1 MKHVVTLLVVA
12 IAFVAGYFTGQTS
25 EHDNSTTEQ
34 TVAQLDKQSP
44 PESVNSAA
52 LPQSAPAVKAKAKS
66 SEQQTSSPAADVSDY
81 SSDVA
86 SGSASVSEQVVANTT
101 PDDLRNDVSKDVQ
114 RKQAAMNYPVAQK
127 ELEHWSDKH
136 KSELKAYMD
145 ANLGQASDFMFE
157 KILEQN
163 DLLDNP
169 LASDTIE
176 DDLAWRHN
184 MEQQLNDLIW
194 SLNTDE
200 TLSIENLVCI
210 QKQCEITL
218 MASKPHSVTRMHME
232 ITSRT
237 QQLGINKDSP
247 TPISLILEDENFWMY
262 MRLKF
267 SRNPDTAN
275 S

>member
-1 MKHVVTLLVVA
+1 MKHVVTLLVMAVA
-12 IAFVAGYFTGQTS
+12 FAAGYFTGQTS
-25 EHDNSTTEQ
+25 GHDNSSTEQ

-52 LPQSAPAVKAKAKS
+52 LPQSAPAVKAEAKP
-66 SEQQTSSPAADVSDY
+66 SEQQTSSPAANVSNY

-86 SGSASVSEQVVANTT
+86 SGSASASEQVVANTT

-114 RKQAAMNYPVAQK
+114 RKQAAMNYPVAQE

-136 KSELKAYMD
+136 ISELKAYMD

-157 KILEQN
+157 KILEEN
-163 DLLDNP
+163 DLLDSP

-218 MASKPHSVTRMHME
+218 MASKPHSVAKMYME

-237 QQLGINKDSP
+237 DQLGINKDSP
-247 TPISLILEDENFWMY
+247 EPISLMLEDENFWMY

-267 SRNPDTAN
+267 SGNPDTAN

>member
-12 IAFVAGYFTGQTS
+12 AAFVAGYFTGQTS
-25 EHDNSTTEQ
+25 QHDNPTTGQ
-34 TVAQLDKQSP
+34 AVAQLDKQSP
-44 PESVNSAA
+44 PEPVNSVS
-52 LPQSAPAVKAKAKS
+52 LPQSAPAVKVKHTTSTAKPSQSTVGETEPSSSVNSHSS
-66 SEQQTSSPAADVSDY
+66 SEQMVASTTPVNVREDVSRDEQRRKAVIDY
-81 SSDVA
+81 
-86 SGSASVSEQVVANTT
+86 Q
-101 PDDLRNDVSKDVQ
+101 
-114 RKQAAMNYPVAQK
+114 VAQE

-176 DDLAWRHN
+176 DDLAWRDA
-184 MEQQLNDLIW
+184 MEQQLTDLIW
-194 SLNTDE
+194 SLNTDAS
-200 TLSIENLVCI
+200 LSIESLVCI

-237 QQLGINKDSP
+237 DQLGIIKDSP
-247 TPISLILEDENFWMY
+247 SPISLMLEDENFWMY

-267 SRNPDTAN
+267 SA
-275 S
+275 

>member
-12 IAFVAGYFTGQTS
+12 VAFVAGYFIGQTS
-25 EHDNSTTEQ
+25 GHDNSSTEQ
-34 TVAQLDKQSP
+34 TVAQLDRQSQ

-86 SGSASVSEQVVANTT
+86 FGSASVSEQGVANTT
-101 PDDLRNDVSKDVQ
+101 PGDLRKDVSKDVQ
-114 RKQAAMNYPVAQK
+114 RKQAAMDYPVAQE

-157 KILEQN
+157 KILDQN

-176 DDLAWRHN
+176 DDLAWRDN
-184 MEQQLNDLIW
+184 MEQRLNDLIW

-218 MASKPHSVTRMHME
+218 MASKPHSVAKMYME

-237 QQLGINKDSP
+237 DQLGINKDSP
-247 TPISLILEDENFWMY
+247 EPISLMLEDENFWMY

-267 SRNPDTAN
+267 SGNPDNAN

>member
-1 MKHVVTLLVVA
+1 MKHVATLLVVA
-12 IAFVAGYFTGQTS
+12 VAFVAGYFIGQTS
-25 EHDNSTTEQ
+25 GHDNSSTEQ
-34 TVAQLDKQSP
+34 TVAQLDRQSQ

-86 SGSASVSEQVVANTT
+86 FGSASVSEQGVANTT
-101 PDDLRNDVSKDVQ
+101 PGDLRKDVSKDVQ
-114 RKQAAMNYPVAQK
+114 RKQAAMDYPVAQE

-176 DDLAWRHN
+176 DDLAWRDN
-184 MEQQLNDLIW
+184 MEQRLNDLIW

-218 MASKPHSVTRMHME
+218 MASKPHSVAKMYME

-237 QQLGINKDSP
+237 DQLGINKDSP
-247 TPISLILEDENFWMY
+247 EPISLMLEDENFWMY

-267 SRNPDTAN
+267 SGNPDNAN

>member
-12 IAFVAGYFTGQTS
+12 VAFVAGYFTGQTS
-25 EHDNSTTEQ
+25 GHDNSSTEQ

-52 LPQSAPAVKAKAKS
+52 LPQSAPAVKAETKP
-66 SEQQTSSPAADVSDY
+66 SEQQTSSPAAIVSNY

-86 SGSASVSEQVVANTT
+86 SGSASASGQVVANTT

-114 RKQAAMNYPVAQK
+114 REQAAMNYPVAQE

-157 KILEQN
+157 KILEEN
-163 DLLDNP
+163 DLLDSP

-218 MASKPHSVTRMHME
+218 MASKPHSVTRMYME

-237 QQLGINKDSP
+237 DQLGINKNSP
-247 TPISLILEDENFWMY
+247 APISLMLEDENFWMY

-267 SRNPDTAN
+267 SGNPNTAN
-275 S
+275 N